1 MSKGGKMN
9 TFTIFGWEIVPGYD
23 ISLAAWWIDFIIL
36 GIVLAIAAGL
46 FCFFFFLGWMPM
58 TKEEKETFGAKRAEL
73 KTKKGAEKKEF
84 LNQQSKPTR
93 RMLWWKRAQKV
104 IIPVTSIVV
113 VIAMLGAPLLY
124 SYGPQLWATLFYKDN
139 TVVSETSKLAAKE
152 ATENVVTIER
162 EGIVMLKNDGVL
174 PFKVNEEEDAEKTKI
189 NIFGM
194 DAFGIFYGNGGSGEF
209 ATNYTYDKGTAKER
223 TLKSTKLED
232 ALESVGFEYNPYLKR
247 LYQNFKNERTNSSNF
262 SIAESNVDITAS
274 IATFGT
280 TGRYLGIGSKWLP
293 YEHEPGIAAYD
304 EKEYDEIGGKTLIEQ
319 AKSFSDKVVF
329 CISRFGTESAE
340 MTEAQ
345 LNLMQNERDLLELL
359 VDEFDTKNIVVLLNT
374 PGPIFLTELIEDFGI
389 KAIIHMGHPGLTGA
403 TAVAEVIAGKVNPS
417 GRTVDTWPVDLHNNP
432 TYETFGQMSTRFTG
446 GKTYPFSNYYEG
458 IYVGYRYY
466 TTRAVE
472 DKDFKY
478 EDEVYYSFG
487 HGLSYTT
494 FNVSLV
500 KHELDLEAG
509 TAKLY
514 VDVENTGTVPGK
526 YVIEVYNTAPYYKG
540 GIEKAAYTLIA
551 YQKTNELKPEELQRY
566 EIDFNIRDLA
576 SWDTKTGCYNL
587 EHGTYQ
593 ISLKENAWDFVTDAK
608 HNRENFFTFDIE
620 SDVIYQNSY
629 QTGHKYENIFQDV
642 EYGGNE
648 EPIQYLSRADF
659 EGTYTR
665 NEEVNKT
672 WNNDI
677 EIDNNSNILRSRVY
691 EDNTV
696 DESKVAA
703 DLKFKDDS
711 HFGRVLDEPITLHDM
726 KDAEWD
732 DPRWSDFLDQLSID
746 DCKNLIGGG
755 DFATPAIKSIDKPNA
770 SEGDGPASCYNSGT
784 GHPSGVILAS
794 TWWNEAAL
802 LFGRSC
808 AKEGAARGITG
819 WYAPGMNIHRSPY
832 AGRNFEY
839 YSEDPLIAGNMG
851 GYTAVGALDFGVYSF
866 AKHYGLNEQE
876 INRNGLNVFCSEQG
890 IREVYLKP
898 YEIYSNLGGTGMMSA
913 FSSMGTTWAGASDAL
928 CNKLLR
934 DEWGFKGSVITDY
947 NNDSMPCSAGLRAGN
962 DEWLIPAL
970 RSSGSLND
978 AVNKTPTDMRYYM
991 RKACKNILYSLAH
1004 SNNAWDEEDFEAAG
1018 IEFPR

>member
-1 MSKGGKMN
+1 MD

-36 GIVLAIAAGL
+36 GIVLALAAGV
-46 FCFFFFLGWMPM
+46 FCFFFFLGWKPM

-84 LNQQSKPTR
+84 LQQQSAPTR

-104 IIPVTSIVV
+104 VYPVTAFVV
-113 VIAMLGAPLLY
+113 VVAMLGAPLLY
-124 SYGPQLWATLFYKDN
+124 SYGPQLWATIFYKDN
-139 TVVSETSKLAAKE
+139 TKVSETSKLAAEE
-152 ATENVVTIER
+152 ATKNVVTIEK
-162 EGIVMLKNDGVL
+162 EGIVLLKNDGVL
-174 PFKVNEEEDAEKTKI
+174 PFKTSEEEKTKI

-232 ALESVGFEYNPYLKR
+232 AFEDAGFEYNPYLKR
-247 LYQNFKNERTNSSNF
+247 LYQNFKNEKTSSTNF
-262 SIAESNVDITAS
+262 SIAESNADITAS

-293 YEHEPGIAAYD
+293 YEHEPGAGAY
-304 EKEYDEIGGKTLIEQ
+304 EKAYDEIGGKTLIEQ
-319 AKSFSDKVVF
+319 AKAYSDKVVF
-329 CISRFGTESAE
+329 CISRYGTESAE

-345 LNLMQNERDLLELL
+345 LNLMQNERDLLDLI
-359 VDEFDTKNIVVLLNT
+359 VDNFSAKNIVVLLNT
-374 PGPIFLTELIEDFGI
+374 PGPIFLNELIEDYGI
-389 KAIIHMGHPGLTGA
+389 KSIVFMGHPGLTGA
-403 TAVAEVIAGKVNPS
+403 TAVAEVISGKVNPS
-417 GRTVDTWPVDLHNNP
+417 GRTVDTWPTDLHNNP
-432 TYETFGQMSTRFTG
+432 TYETFGAKSTKFTG

-472 DKDFKY
+472 DKNFKY
-478 EDEVYYSFG
+478 EDEVYFSFG
-487 HGLSYTT
+487 HGLSYTK
-494 FNVSLV
+494 FNVSLA
-500 KHELDLEAG
+500 KHEVNQAEG
-509 TAKLY
+509 TIKVD
-514 VDVENTGTVPGK
+514 VDVENTGEVPGK
-526 YVIEVYNTAPYYKG
+526 YVIELYNTAPYYKG
-540 GIEKAAYTLIA
+540 GIEKAAYTLVA
-551 YQKTNELKPEELQRY
+551 YQKTNELQPGELQRY
-566 EIDFNIRDLA
+566 ELEFKLRDLA
-576 SWDTKTGCYNL
+576 SWDTKKGCYNL
-587 EHGTYQ
+587 EHGQYQ
-593 ISLKENAWDFVTDAK
+593 ISVKENAWDMAVDSL
-608 HNRENFFTFDIE
+608 HNKENFFTFDIAE
-620 SDVIYQNSY
+620 DVIYDTSY
-629 QTGHKYENIFQDV
+629 QTGYKYKNIFQDV
-642 EYGGNE
+642 EYGGNVE
-648 EPIQYLSRADF
+648 KIQYLSRADF
-659 EGTYTR
+659 EGTYTT
-665 NEEVNKT
+665 NAEVNKV
-672 WNNDI
+672 WNDNI
-677 EIDNNSNILRSRVY
+677 EIDNNSANLRAMKY
-691 EDNTV
+691 EDETI
-696 DESKVAA
+696 DESKVPA
-703 DLKFKDDS
+703 DLKFSADER
-711 HFGRVLDEPITLHDM
+711 FGRVLDTPITLHDM
-726 KDAEWD
+726 KDAAWD

-784 GHPSGVILAS
+784 GHPSGTILAS

-839 YSEDPLIAGNMG
+839 YSEDPLIAGNAG
-851 GYTAVGALDFGVYSF
+851 GYTALGALEYGVYTF

-898 YEIYSNLGGTGMMSA
+898 YEIYSDLGGTGMMSA
-913 FSSMGTTWAGASDAL
+913 FSSMGTTWAGASEAL
-928 CNKLLR
+928 CQTLLR
-934 DEWGFKGSVITDY
+934 EEWGFKGSVITDY
-947 NNDSMPCSAGLRAGN
+947 NNDTMPCSAGLRAGN

-978 AVNKTPTDMRYYM
+978 AVNKTPEDMRFYM
-991 RKACKNILYSLAH
+991 RRACKNILYSLAH
-1004 SNNAWDEEDFEAAG
+1004 SNNAWDEADFTAKGLEY
-1018 IEFPR
+1018 PR